1 MTKRNTVI
9 ITVFIIIVIMGLVC
23 LHNQYS
29 SNSSPILEAKVT
41 SDNGDNLSFL
51 RIYNDGKIRKDS
63 STKGQFVKA
72 IEVDSQIYHD
82 HADKENNSTYLT
94 LDKAELNKDQRI
106 SSDPTFVK
114 LISNLVKQSKHL
126 IGILNLFKLDNEY
139 YAFIKYNAGLSD
151 EGTLYKYSNNKL
163 TKICTLDSGKIV
175 GLKKVK

>member
-1 MTKRNTVI
+1 HCFYNYCDNGISM
-9 ITVFIIIVIMGLVC
+9 FAY
-23 LHNQYS
+23 QYS

-72 IEVDSQIYHD
+72 IEVDPQIFHD

-114 LISNLVKQSKHL
+114 LISNLVKQ
-126 IGILNLFKLDNEY
+126 
-139 YAFIKYNAGLSD
+139 
-151 EGTLYKYSNNKL
+151 
-163 TKICTLDSGKIV
+163 
-175 GLKKVK
+175 